1 MKINEPV
8 HKMLVLISCVNTCSE
23 RSDNLHA
30 LTPAQSLQ
38 GIRCSHTY
46 SKDVDD
52 DSGKN

>member
-8 HKMLVLISCVNTCSE
+8 HKMLVLFSCVNTLVNAQTS
-23 RSDNLHA
+23 LHA
-30 LTPAQSLQ
+30 LAPAQSLQ